1 MFLRHDASDRLND
14 EDLVQR
20 LRGGHGSSLGVLW
33 DRYAQLL
40 FGVAMKYLKNIEASK
55 DAVMELFAEL
65 PALLTKH
72 EVKSFRPWVHTV
84 MRNRCLMI
92 RRKTDP
98 HASIDPAWLEQEAAD
113 DDAALHEASLQALEA
128 AIGKLPEGQE
138 QCIRLFYLER
148 NSYQQVAQRTGI
160 PVEHVRSHLQNGRR
174 NLRNLLDHHGER
186 N

>member
-1 MFLRHDASDRLND
+1 MFLRHDASDCLND

-40 FGVAMKYLKNIEASK
+40 FGVAMKYLKDIEASK

-65 PALLTKH
+65 PALLMKH
-72 EVKSFRPWVHTV
+72 EVKSFRPWIHTV
-84 MRNRCLMI
+84 MRNRCLMAL
-92 RRKTDP
+92 RKTDP
-98 HASIDPAWLEQEAAD
+98 RASIDPAWLEQEAQD
-113 DDAALHEASLQALEA
+113 DEAALHEANLQALET
-128 AIGKLPEGQE
+128 AIAKLPEGQE
-138 QCIRLFYLER
+138 VCIRLFYLER
-148 NSYQQVAQRTGI
+148 NSYQQVSERTGI
-160 PVEHVRSHLQNGRR
+160 PVEQVRSHLQNGRR